1 MLIVVFVM
9 RWYLEDVEKAIR
21 GATLKIAPVVDGI
34 VNDLNLPKNIDVFAV
49 GGFVR
54 DAVLGKLVGKEI
66 ESKDIDLIL
75 SQKPDLQNNPNV
87 IYVKQNSFGGTK
99 LGLKKFPE
107 VDIFNKEID
116 WPDMIVGQSFDF
128 NCNSIFYYNKTQ
140 QIFAAAPFYAFTSNK
155 TIELVNYLIS
165 NYNIK
170 TLYQEPSLVTRALKF
185 QVLFREKFGI
195 DARLSSMILYLLY
208 NMDEQTKQE
217 MLKYTQQKI
226 KDENLRKQV
235 IEQYYKIKAR

>member
-1 MLIVVFVM
+1 ML
-9 RWYLEDVEKAIR
+9 
-21 GATLKIAPVVDGI
+21 
-34 VNDLNLPKNIDVFAV
+34 
-49 GGFVR
+49 
-54 DAVLGKLVGKEI
+54 
-66 ESKDIDLIL
+66 
-75 SQKPDLQNNPNV
+75 
-87 IYVKQNSFGGTK
+87 
-99 LGLKKFPE
+99 
-107 VDIFNKEID
+107 
-116 WPDMIVGQSFDF
+116 
-128 NCNSIFYYNKTQ
+128 
-140 QIFAAAPFYAFTSNK
+140 
-155 TIELVNYLIS
+155 IELVNYLIS

>member
-1 MLIVVFVM
+1 M
-9 RWYLEDVEKAIR
+9 RWYLADVERAIR
-21 GATLKIAPVVDGI
+21 RAKKKIAPVVDDV
-34 VNDLNLPKNIDVFAV
+34 VNDLNLPKNTDVFVV

-54 DAVLGKLVGKEI
+54 DAVLGELTNRQV
-66 ESKDIDLIL
+66 ESKDVDLIL
-75 SQKPDLQNNPNV
+75 SQKPDFSENQNV
-87 IYVKQNSFGGTK
+87 LWWQENSFGGIK
-99 LGLKKFPE
+99 LGLKNFPE
-107 VDIFNKEID
+107 VDIFDKHLD
-116 WPDMIVGQSFDF
+116 WPAITVGYYFDF

-170 TLYQEPSLVTRALKF
+170 TLYQEPSLVSRALKF